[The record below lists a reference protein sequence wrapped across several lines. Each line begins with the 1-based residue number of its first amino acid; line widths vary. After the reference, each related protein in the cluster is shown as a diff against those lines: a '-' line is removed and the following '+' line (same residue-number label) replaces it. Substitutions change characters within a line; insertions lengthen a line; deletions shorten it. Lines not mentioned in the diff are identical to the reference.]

1 MFNISMIL
9 LMKYFLFRIIRHFIM
24 FEKKILSRERY
35 IFIYFELML
44 FYHKDVLSYTSIISL
59 TDFFYAVIYCRN
71 GYVE

>member
-1 MFNISMIL
+1 
-9 LMKYFLFRIIRHFIM
+9 M
-24 FEKKILSRERY
+24 FEKKILSQERY